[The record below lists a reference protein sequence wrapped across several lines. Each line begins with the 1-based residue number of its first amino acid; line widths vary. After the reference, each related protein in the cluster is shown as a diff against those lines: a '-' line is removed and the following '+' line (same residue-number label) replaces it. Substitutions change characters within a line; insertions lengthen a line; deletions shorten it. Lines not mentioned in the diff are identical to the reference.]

1 VVFCIKYGKPYK
13 LIDISLVDCDLASRA
28 IRDFIDSHHIAV
40 LNVAGPRLSSCPAI
54 CGYVKEVIKSALKQ
68 ST

>member
-54 CGYVKEVIKSALKQ
+54 YGYAKEVIKSALKP